1 METAISY
8 NEEIT
13 RQEVIRQRGNINEIK
28 NILPHRY
35 PFLMVDKVSELEE
48 GRRIVAIKNVSINE
62 PFFAGHF
69 PDYPIMPGVLVIE
82 AMAHAGGIL
91 YIKSGVDVTDRRPF
105 FVGIDKVKFRKPIF
119 PGDTMRMEVTVLRKR
134 QNCWK
139 LKGKTF
145 VDDTLAVEAEI
156 LAVFVEIERK

>member
-1 METAISY
+1 MLRID
-8 NEEIT
+8 
-13 RQEVIRQRGNINEIK
+13 EIK

-35 PFLMVDKVSELEE
+35 PFLMVDKVEEIEE
-48 GRRIVAIKNVSINE
+48 GSRIVAIKNVTIDE

-82 AMAHAGGIL
+82 AMAQAGGIL
-91 YIKSGVDVTDRRPF
+91 YIKSGLDVTNRLPF
-105 FVGIDKVKFRKPIF
+105 FMGIDKVKFRKPIF
-119 PGDTMRMEVTVLRKR
+119 PGDTMKIEITVLRKR
-134 QNCWK
+134 NNCWK

-156 LAVFVEIERK
+156 LAAFEEIERT